1 MARKA
6 KRERVKRRRQSQR
19 AKAKAASAHHQII
32 SNFRNSMLKIFEFV
46 AGKGK
51 TPDYDD
57 YEPVVKG
64 KAKGKS
70 GKTGKSK
77 EEPPPLRHRS
87 QCVCALRGGLPRLGI
102 LVSSCLAFLR
112 ASKGKGKGKEPVEEP
127 KGKGKAKGKG
137 KGKAGAVR
145 LSGFQ
150 ASHAHGAT
158 VPHSMRRDT
167 RASEATS

>member
-1 MARKA
+1 
-6 KRERVKRRRQSQR
+6 
-19 AKAKAASAHHQII
+19 
-32 SNFRNSMLKIFEFV
+32 MLKIFEFV

-87 QCVCALRGGLPRLGI
+87 QCVCALRAGLPRLGI

-145 LSGFQ
+145 LSGITCARCHIPCAGIQ
-150 ASHAHGAT
+150 GQVKLPPELYTCQSSQPA
-158 VPHSMRRDT
+158 
-167 RASEATS
+167 EACRL